1 MSGYAIMR
9 CKKLATMGSVASSL
23 QHCYRDRET
32 PNADATRTP
41 ENEHHAA
48 QSTTEAMG
56 KLRELLPE
64 KRRKDAVLAVEYVMT
79 ASPEWW
85 QSASPQQQAEFFARS
100 KQWLADKYGADRIVT
115 ASIHR
120 DEASPHLSAF
130 VVPLTQ
136 DGRLS
141 AKEFIGGRQKMRDDQ
156 TSYAQR
162 VADLGL
168 ERGIEGSRAK
178 HQAVKSYYAAIQKEP
193 GHVTIT
199 PQAVEPR
206 QYKAQGLA
214 ERLGLSK
221 RVETPEAVAERLT
234 AAVRAGYAP
243 ALQAAAGARQERQKA
258 KQAQDTAEDL
268 RERLKPVLD
277 ALGPLNEANRAKV
290 AAIIKAVGE
299 KALSQ
304 QREEQRQKAAQRQQE
319 RGRDRGGYSR

>member
-1 MSGYAIMR
+1 MCI
-9 CKKLATMGSVASSL
+9 
-23 QHCYRDRET
+23 RD
-32 PNADATRTP
+32 
-41 ENEHHAA
+41 
-48 QSTTEAMG
+48 S
-56 KLRELLPE
+56 
-64 KRRKDAVLAVEYVMT
+64 
-79 ASPEWW
+79 
-85 QSASPQQQAEFFARS
+85 
-100 KQWLADKYGADRIVT
+100 
-115 ASIHR
+115 
-120 DEASPHLSAF
+120 
-130 VVPLTQ
+130 
-136 DGRLS
+136 LS

-258 KQAQDTAEDL
+258 KQAQDTAQDL

>member
-85 QSASPQQQAEFFARS
+85 KSASPQQQAEFFTRS

-178 HQAVKSYYAAIQKEP
+178 HQAVKSYYAAIQQEP

-206 QYKAQGLA
+206 QYKAQGLV
-214 ERLGLSK
+214 EKLGLSK

-258 KQAQDTAEDL
+258 KQAQDTAQDL
-268 RERLKPVLD
+268 RDRLKPVLD

>member
-1 MSGYAIMR
+1 MSEISG
-9 CKKLATMGSVASSL
+9 GSAEN
-23 QHCYRDRET
+23 DEM
-32 PNADATRTP
+32 NTP
-41 ENEHHAA
+41 ETGGETGQTGSGGTEGLAGGNLESVQLGEGSEVPPAA
-48 QSTTEAMG
+48 PAAEITPAPATEVQ
-56 KLRELLPE
+56 EL
-64 KRRKDAVLAVEYVMT
+64 
-79 ASPEWW
+79 
-85 QSASPQQQAEFFARS
+85 SPQQQAEFFARS

-258 KQAQDTAEDL
+258 KQAQDTAQDL